1 MLKRLGPSVTTT
13 GEATSVALFPSK
25 LEFNPPAHGVW
36 NIVHVGMLVPEA
48 HQIYVC
54 AVNCMRGVVLT
65 ASEMGASERFSCV
78 VLKESDIVRGT
89 VEQVTLEGIADVL
102 HKLEARDA
110 LPPCVIVFPVCTHHF
125 LGVSMARVYRELR
138 HEFPGVDFVEA
149 YMDPIMKRRLSPDAR
164 LRKAM
169 FDPLEPCEADNRLV
183 ALLGGDFAI
192 DADCEL
198 RDVLKGCGYSLAE
211 VQDCKTYAEFKGLAR
226 AVMLICTYPGA
237 QYGVEK
243 LARRLG
249 RRYLYLP
256 SSFDYEEIARQYVML
271 RDMLGGDDLPIDVPF
286 SNVASPTT
294 SVTGPNVTGPCPESP
309 DARTDASGSRMP
321 CTVRQGSCG
330 EVSCSCMSVHR
341 ISAADSQTDVFDK
354 SAEVARCEEELAK
367 TFDAVGDAPIAIDAS
382 AHPRPL
388 GLARLLVEH
397 GFNVRE
403 VYLDAV
409 TDEDAPALTWL
420 QTHAPEVQ
428 LSSIVLPELRI
439 ASRERPERT
448 LAIGQKAAWFCGT
461 QHFVNIVEGAGLWG
475 YAGIRAMARLMREAW
490 ATPKDTRDLVPRKGL
505 GCASCF

>member
-1 MLKRLGPSVTTT
+1 
-13 GEATSVALFPSK
+13 
-25 LEFNPPAHGVW
+25 
-36 NIVHVGMLVPEA
+36 
-48 HQIYVC
+48 
-54 AVNCMRGVVLT
+54 
-65 ASEMGASERFSCV
+65 
-78 VLKESDIVRGT
+78 
-89 VEQVTLEGIADVL
+89 
-102 HKLEARDA
+102 
-110 LPPCVIVFPVCTHHF
+110 
-125 LGVSMARVYRELR
+125 
-138 HEFPGVDFVEA
+138 
-149 YMDPIMKRRLSPDAR
+149 
-164 LRKAM
+164 
-169 FDPLEPCEADNRLV
+169 
-183 ALLGGDFAI
+183 
-192 DADCEL
+192 
-198 RDVLKGCGYSLAE
+198 
-211 VQDCKTYAEFKGLAR
+211 
-226 AVMLICTYPGA
+226 
-237 QYGVEK
+237 
-243 LARRLG
+243 
-249 RRYLYLP
+249 
-256 SSFDYEEIARQYVML
+256 
-271 RDMLGGDDLPIDVPF
+271 
-286 SNVASPTT
+286 
-294 SVTGPNVTGPCPESP
+294 
-309 DARTDASGSRMP
+309 
-321 CTVRQGSCG
+321 
-330 EVSCSCMSVHR
+330 MSVHR

-490 ATPKDTRDLVPRKGL
+490 ATPKDARDLVPRKGL